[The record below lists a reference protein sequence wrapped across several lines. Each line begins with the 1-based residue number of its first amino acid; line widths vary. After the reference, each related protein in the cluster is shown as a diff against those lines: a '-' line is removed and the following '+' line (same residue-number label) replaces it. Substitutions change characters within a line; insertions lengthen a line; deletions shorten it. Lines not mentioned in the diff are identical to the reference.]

1 MAHDDHSAHHVN
13 YLYVFGALC
22 VFTGLSVAFDVV
34 ELSYPVTVVLVLAVA
49 VAKALCV
56 MMFFMHL
63 KFEGNW
69 KYILLAP
76 TTILAIGLPLAL
88 LPDIGVAYY
97 TTAAPQIDWDDDMEE
112 YRALHH
118 GEDGHVE
125 DGHGDDHSDESHDQE
140 APKEGATPDE
150 PNPAPPEDA

>member
-13 YLYVFGALC
+13 YLYVFAALC
-22 VFTGLSVAFDVV
+22 GFTALSVAFDIVQ
-34 ELSYPVTVVLVLAVA
+34 LSYPVTVVLVLAVA
-49 VAKALCV
+49 LAKALCV

-97 TTAAPQIDWDDDMEE
+97 TTAAPQLDWHEEMEE

-118 GEDGHVE
+118 EDDGHAEHPEAQHQE
-125 DGHGDDHSDESHDQE
+125 DD
-140 APKEGATPDE
+140 APAEGGTPNE